1 MYKEL
6 YKNIIDNAR
15 KEKRMK
21 NQGTYYE
28 QHHIVPNFLYKNR
41 KRTGPKGHLDGD
53 PDGSENLILLTLN
66 IL

>member
-6 YKNIIDNAR
+6 YKNIIDKAR

-28 QHHIVPNFLYKNR
+28 QHHIVPDFLYKNR
-41 KRTGPKGHLDGD
+41 KEQFQKDIWMVIRMVQK
-53 PDGSENLILLTLN
+53 I
-66 IL
+66 

>member
-28 QHHIVPNFLYKNR
+28 HHHIVPDFLYKN
-41 KRTGPKGHLDGD
+41 LEDMD
-53 PDGSENLILLTLN
+53 WTL
-66 IL
+66 